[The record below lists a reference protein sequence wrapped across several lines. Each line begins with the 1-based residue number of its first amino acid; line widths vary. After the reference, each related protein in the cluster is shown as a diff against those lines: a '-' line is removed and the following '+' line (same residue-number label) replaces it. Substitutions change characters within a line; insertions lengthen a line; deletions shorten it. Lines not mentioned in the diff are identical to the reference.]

1 MKASILP
8 RALFLCLLGCAANVP
23 ASDWPQWRGPA
34 RTGHSTGGK
43 APTALPR
50 EASPLWRNSV
60 GGGFSGVTV
69 AGGRVVY
76 LDENGSREIAHALD
90 AKTGAEIWQLDY
102 ADVFRDEWGAG
113 PRATPIIDGERVY
126 VQSCN
131 GEFRCL
137 NLKDGAVLWRK
148 NFEKDFGVKFL
159 GGKANEGTA
168 TRRGNNGSGV
178 IDGERLIVPVGGTN
192 GASLVCFDKLTGKV
206 LWQSGHDEAAYSSFM
221 AGTLAGV
228 RQVVAFTADALL
240 GADIATGKI
249 LWRVPLKTNAKRH
262 AASPVIFG
270 DRVIVNSH
278 SIGMVCFDISRDGAG
293 LKAAQ
298 AWVNKELLINLAT
311 PVAVNGYLYSQGPS
325 GDYVCVDAANGAV
338 KWSQAGFGG
347 TKKDY
352 SSTIAA
358 GDKLLVLTEGGQ
370 LILLA
375 ANPEKYTELGR
386 TQACGNTW
394 SFPALADGKL
404 FVRDG
409 RQLACFDL
417 GGK

>member
-23 ASDWPQWRGPA
+23 AADWPQWRGPA
-34 RTGHSTGGK
+34 RTGHSLGGK

-159 GGKANEGTA
+159 GSKANEGTA

-178 IDGERLIVPVGGTN
+178 IDGHRIILPVGSTQ
-192 GASLVCFDKLTGKV
+192 GASLVCFDKLNGQV
-206 LWQSGHDEAAYSSFM
+206 LWKSGTDEAAYSSFM
-221 AGTLAGV
+221 TATLAGS
-228 RQVVAFTADALL
+228 RQLVAFTAEALL
-240 GADIATGKI
+240 GADLETGKI

-270 DRVIVNSH
+270 DQVVVNSH
-278 SIGMVCFDISRDGAG
+278 TIGLLCFKITKDSSRF
-293 LKAAQ
+293 KAAP
-298 AWVNKELLINLAT
+298 AWANQDLKINLAT
-311 PVAVNGYLYSQGPS
+311 PVLVEGYLYCQGANK
-325 GDYVCVDAANGAV
+325 DYVCVEAPSGRL
-338 KWSQAGFGG
+338 KWTQPGFGTG
-347 TKKDY
+347 TKDY
-352 SSTIAA
+352 ASTIAA
-358 GDKLLVLTEGGQ
+358 GKHLLVLTETGD

-375 ANPEKYTELGR
+375 ANPERYTELGR
-386 TQACGNTW
+386 LQVC
-394 SFPALADGKL
+394 
-404 FVRDG
+404 
-409 RQLACFDL
+409 
-417 GGK
+417 